1 MPDRLDR
8 TDVRTRVFDVDAD
21 RPDRPEASVVVVT
34 YGRDIEDVR
43 PALEGLGNQ
52 TETSFEVILL
62 DGGTDWDLRALQ
74 SEYDVVTAYVEFEEN
89 YGVNVGRNVG
99 AQLANGD
106 VLVFL
111 DDDAVPASDFVEH
124 HVRAHR
130 DQDIVAARG
139 RIFPKTPS
147 VYNQI
152 APRYDLGEESIPSP
166 IDAEANASFDREV
179 FEDVGGFDE
188 DIFGHEGLELTARLL
203 ERHDRESLR
212 YVPGPVVY
220 HDFADRF
227 STVVKKKTR
236 HKYYKEELG
245 RKNPDLFELYSNH
258 DFETETGT
266 NDRVP
271 MPMRVVPFA
280 VNRSAELL
288 SRLWVRVYAKD
299 QPTK

>member
-1 MPDRLDR
+1 M
-8 TDVRTRVFDVDAD
+8 DAD
-21 RPDRPEASVVVVT
+21 RSDRPDASVIVVT
-34 YGRDIEDVR
+34 YGRAVEDVR
-43 PALEGLGNQ
+43 PALEGLRNQ

-62 DGGTDWDLRALQ
+62 DGGTDWDLQALQ
-74 SEYDVVTAYVEFEEN
+74 SEYDVVTAYVEFDEN

-99 AQLANGD
+99 AQIANGD

-111 DDDAVPASDFVEH
+111 DDDGVPASDFVEH

-130 DQDIVAARG
+130 DLDIVAARG

-179 FEDVGGFDE
+179 FESVGGFDE

-203 ERHDRESLR
+203 ERHDRETLR

-227 STVVKKKTR
+227 STVVRKKTR
-236 HKYYKEELG
+236 HKYYKRELG
-245 RKNPDLFELYSNH
+245 RQNPGLFELYSNH
-258 DFETETGT
+258 DFETETEPD
-266 NDRVP
+266 DRMP
-271 MPMRVVPFA
+271 MAMRVVPFA

-288 SRLWVRVYAKD
+288 SRLWVRVYAKER
-299 QPTK
+299 PTK